1 MFFTIILKIW
11 SLIIQISAPFLIL
24 MRLKKGLESPVRY
37 KERYGVTDIRRPQG
51 DLIWFHGASV
61 GESLSIL
68 PLIQKITEHSP
79 ATNFLLTTTT
89 TAAQKVLNSRIN
101 KNTIHQFVP
110 FDAIQWVNK
119 FLDHWQPKAAF
130 FIESEIWPNI
140 LWQTNLRNI
149 PITLLNARLSE
160 TSLINWL
167 RVKKISKKMWG
178 CFSGIYTQSD
188 LFTERFH
195 KLGAINVRTVG
206 NIKLLSEKL
215 PFDEIEFAYW
225 EAQIKGRLCWVAA
238 STHEGEEEIIFKVHQ
253 ALKKDLPNLLT
264 IVVPRHVDRCD
275 KIISKA
281 KDVKISRFTEK
292 NLRDEDILLVDAMSK
307 LGIFYRLTTIAFIGG
322 SLVPVGGHNP
332 LEPVM
337 LGAFP
342 LWGPYFF
349 NVNDMMYLF
358 DSIQY
363 QQKSVDQLI
372 DTLRDFLKNPEKIK
386 NLNDELQQRVASSQQ
401 LIDQKINEI
410 FMAI

>member
-24 MRLKKGLESPVRY
+24 IRLKKGLESPVRY

-119 FLDHWQPKAAF
+119 FLDHWQPKAVF

-195 KLGAINVRTVG
+195 KLGAINVKTVG

-264 IVVPRHVDRCD
+264 IVVPRHVDRCE

-307 LGIFYRLTTIAFIGG
+307 LGIFYRLTAIAFVGG

-358 DSIQY
+358 DSMQC
-363 QQKSVDQLI
+363 QQKSIDLLI

-401 LIDQKINEI
+401 LIDQKIDEI

>member
-24 MRLKKGLESPVRY
+24 IRLKKGLESPVRY

-119 FLDHWQPKAAF
+119 FLDHWQPKAVF

-195 KLGAINVRTVG
+195 KLGAINVKTVG

-225 EAQIKGRLCWVAA
+225 KTQMKDRLCWVAA
-238 STHEGEEEIIFKVHQ
+238 STHEDEEEIIFKVHQ

-264 IVVPRHVDRCD
+264 IVVPRHVDRCE

-358 DSIQY
+358 DSMQC
-363 QQKSVDQLI
+363 QQKSIDQLI

-401 LIDQKINEI
+401 LIDQKIDEI

>member
-119 FLDHWQPKAAF
+119 FLDHWQPKAVF

-195 KLGAINVRTVG
+195 KLGAINVKTVG

>member
-37 KERYGVTDIRRPQG
+37 KERYGVTEIRRPQG

-188 LFTERFH
+188 LFTDRFH

-264 IVVPRHVDRCD
+264 IVVPRHVDRCE

-358 DSIQY
+358 DSIQC
-363 QQKSVDQLI
+363 QQKSIDQLI

-386 NLNDELQQRVASSQQ
+386 NLNDELQQRVASGQQ
-401 LIDQKINEI
+401 LIDQKIDEI

>member
-24 MRLKKGLESPVRY
+24 IRLKKGLESPVRH

-119 FLDHWQPKAAF
+119 FLDHWQPKAVF

-140 LWQTNLRNI
+140 LWQTNLRSI

-195 KLGAINVRTVG
+195 KLGAINVKTVG

-225 EAQIKGRLCWVAA
+225 EAQMKDRLCWVAA

-264 IVVPRHVDRCD
+264 IVVPRHVDRCE

-307 LGIFYRLTTIAFIGG
+307 LGIFYRLTAIAFIGG

-358 DSIQY
+358 DSIQC

-401 LIDQKINEI
+401 LIDQKIDEI

>member
-11 SLIIQISAPFLIL
+11 SLIIQISTPFLIL
-24 MRLKKGLESPVRY
+24 IRLKKGLESPVRY

-167 RVKKISKKMWG
+167 RVKKISKKMWS

-195 KLGAINVRTVG
+195 RLGAINVKTVG

-225 EAQIKGRLCWVAA
+225 EAQMKHRLCWVAA

-264 IVVPRHVDRCD
+264 IVVPRHVDRCE
-275 KIISKA
+275 KIISKEN
-281 KDVKISRFTEK
+281 DVKISRFTEK

-307 LGIFYRLTTIAFIGG
+307 LGIFYRLTAIAFIGG

-358 DSIQY
+358 DSMQC

-401 LIDQKINEI
+401 LIDQKIDEI

>member
-24 MRLKKGLESPVRY
+24 IRLKKGLESPVRY

-119 FLDHWQPKAAF
+119 FLDHWQPKAVF

-140 LWQTNLRNI
+140 LWQTNLRSI

-195 KLGAINVRTVG
+195 KLGAINVKTVG

-225 EAQIKGRLCWVAA
+225 EAQMKDRLCWVAA

-264 IVVPRHVDRCD
+264 IVVPRHVDRCE
-275 KIISKA
+275 KIISKEN
-281 KDVKISRFTEK
+281 DVKISRFTEK

-307 LGIFYRLTTIAFIGG
+307 LGIFYRLTAIAFIGG

-358 DSIQY
+358 DSMQC
-363 QQKSVDQLI
+363 QQKSIDQLI

-401 LIDQKINEI
+401 LIDQKIDEI

>member
-24 MRLKKGLESPVRY
+24 IRLKKGLESPVRH

-119 FLDHWQPKAAF
+119 FLDHWQPKAVF

-140 LWQTNLRNI
+140 LWQTNLRSI

-195 KLGAINVRTVG
+195 KLGAINVKTVG

-225 EAQIKGRLCWVAA
+225 EAQMKDRLCWVAA

-264 IVVPRHVDRCD
+264 IVVPRHVDRCE
-275 KIISKA
+275 KIISKEN
-281 KDVKISRFTEK
+281 DVKISRFTEK
-292 NLRDEDILLVDAMSK
+292 NLRDEDILLVDVMSK
-307 LGIFYRLTTIAFIGG
+307 LGIFYRLTAIAFIGG

-358 DSIQY
+358 DSMQC

-401 LIDQKINEI
+401 LIDQKIDEI